1 LITIRSFKPSDTDE
15 ILKIAQVLNSPASD
29 WSEITLRAWLK
40 KQKCLVFWDQFIKGF
55 VIYSLQDKVS
65 EILAFAV
72 NPQCQRQRI
81 GKAIFEQYLS
91 IIKNLD
97 AIDEVWLELHVLNTG
112 AQIFY
117 QNLGFV
123 KVGERKS
130 YYSDG
135 QSAVLMN
142 FRL

>member
-1 LITIRSFKPSDTDE
+1 MITIRKFEPSDADE

-29 WSEITLRAWLK
+29 WSEITLRAWLQ
-40 KQKCLVFWDQFIKGF
+40 KQNCLVFWDHFVRGF
-55 VIYSLQDKVS
+55 VIYSLQKEVS

-72 NPQCQRQRI
+72 NPQCQRQGI
-81 GKAIFEQYLS
+81 GNALFKKYLS
-91 IIKNLD
+91 VIKCLGSIN
-97 AIDEVWLELHVLNTG
+97 EVWLELHVLNTG
-112 AQIFY
+112 AQNFY
-117 QNLGFV
+117 HSLGFT

-142 FRL
+142 F